1 MNQFLTNCII
11 MPINYFI
18 FSILIYTQEISKFWK
33 IQNNFKVNIFFLSQ
47 NAIYFEKFVFRL
59 FCAHYLS
66 YYQ

>member
-1 MNQFLTNCII
+1 

-33 IQNNFKVNIFFLSQ
+33 IQNNFKVNIFSLSQ

-59 FCAHYLS
+59 FCAYYLS
-66 YYQ
+66 YDQ

>member
-18 FSILIYTQEISKFWK
+18 FSILIHKKFQNSG
-33 IQNNFKVNIFFLSQ
+33 IQNNFKVNIFSLSQ

-59 FCAHYLS
+59 FCAYYLS
-66 YYQ
+66 YD